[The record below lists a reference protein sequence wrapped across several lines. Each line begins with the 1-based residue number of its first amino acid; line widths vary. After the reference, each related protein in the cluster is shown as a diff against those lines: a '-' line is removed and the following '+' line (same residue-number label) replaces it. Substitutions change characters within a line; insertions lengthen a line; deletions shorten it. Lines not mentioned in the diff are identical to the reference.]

1 MAVKGLLEEGV
12 RRVCVSLRTVVRKRA
27 LEAPGGVEAIDRRN
41 PTSHIR
47 VFTPNNPGTAMCRE
61 LRHDRKKREQTQS

>member
-1 MAVKGLLEEGV
+1 MPRESLPGLP
-12 RRVCVSLRTVVRKRA
+12 LRDGLVHKRA
-27 LEAPGGVEAIDRRN
+27 GSQEIGVEAIDRRN
-41 PTSHIR
+41 PASHIR